1 MNNGFNSYERRRLE
15 TLRRR
20 LTELQRRLH
29 EPTYKGLSKS
39 YTLAEE
45 AALRWALRILNAD
58 SGKTLAEVIAQERR
72 V

>member
-15 TLRRR
+15 TLNRR

-29 EPTYKGLSKS
+29 ELTYTGPSKS
-39 YTLAEE
+39 YTIAEE

-58 SGKTLAEVIAQERR
+58 SEKVLAEIIVQERR
-72 V
+72 A